1 MKPVFIWPL
10 GLLTG
15 LLVFSFSFSS
25 QAQSIDPSTGLPFLE
40 DSLAVGA
47 DSLLQ
52 DTIEYDIRNARAD
65 YFLPG
70 QPFAFLPLDT
80 GIERFQD
87 FDPAFLGLIDRQTL
101 GNIGQA
107 SQSLWHEARGTVGI
121 DLADDPYRPYQTP
134 SDSLRYYRV
143 NKPYTQLRYAL
154 GSGVQQRLNFRHA
167 QNIMPNLNVSLD
179 YTRTVSEGQSNQQ
192 KAGVH
197 DLGTSAWFRTRD
209 RRYGVNAGYLFSAVT
224 AEENGGAAIDSVF
237 GFTPRDAAPVQLAD
251 ALTEHRRQSFQLHQ
265 HLFGGR
271 AAGPAAADTSIYLP
285 LDSTQVE
292 DSTVLQLSRLATP
305 VNPRWRMWHSLE
317 WSTDRRAYTDSQP
330 DTTYYG
336 TFLFFPDTLLAEYA
350 LQRVQNTIG
359 LASVDEAD
367 TLPKSLHYQVALIHR
382 WDRVQQTAGFRSL
395 QDVLAQGS
403 VRWLPGSPRP
413 GDTLRG
419 VHPFATADFLGNRFG
434 ELDAGLRLGVRTEQQ
449 RLSLGLTAQRFQ
461 PSEQQDFFFSAPY
474 FWELNLDAERR
485 LIPELRYQHK
495 SAGMDW
501 VVKVHQVQ
509 NLLYWDES
517 AQPAQVNGQ
526 TYIWQALLR
535 QDFQLG
541 NWHLDNTVALQ
552 HTGSAVINLPLYVGR
567 HSFYYEGFFFEN
579 ALFAR
584 IGTDVRF
591 QSEYTADAWNPL
603 TAAFY
608 LQNSATPDT
617 YPVVDLFF
625 SAIIDRARIMIKG
638 VNLAQGLFAPGWY
651 QTPNY
656 PMPNRGFVLQVDW
669 RFWY

>member
-1 MKPVFIWPL
+1 MKPAHVWLFALLLL
-10 GLLTG
+10 G
-15 LLVFSFSFSS
+15 FSWSG
-25 QAQSIDPSTGLPFLE
+25 QAQSIDPLTGLPFAE
-40 DSLAVGA
+40 DSLAFAA
-47 DSLLQ
+47 DNLLQ

-65 YFLPG
+65 FFLPG

-80 GIERFQD
+80 SIARFQD
-87 FDPAFLGLIDRQTL
+87 FDPAFTGIMDRQTL
-101 GNIGQA
+101 GNVGQA
-107 SQSLWHEARGTVGI
+107 TQPLWHAARGTVGI
-121 DLADDPYRPYQTP
+121 DLAEDPYRPYQTQP
-134 SDSLRYYRV
+134 DSLRYYRV

-251 ALTEHRRQSFQLHQ
+251 ALTEHRRQSFQVQQ

-271 AAGPAAADTSIYLP
+271 AAGPAAAETALFLP
-285 LDSTQVE
+285 LDSA
-292 DSTVLQLSRLATP
+292 STAAAQTGLPRIHTP
-305 VNPRWRMWHSLE
+305 VNPRWRVWHRLE
-317 WSTDRRAYTDSQP
+317 WSTDQRAFYDAQP
-330 DTTYYG
+330 DTSFYG
-336 TFLFFPDTLLAEYA
+336 PFLFEPDTLRADYS

-359 LASVDEAD
+359 LASADEAD
-367 TLPKSLHYQVALIHR
+367 TLPRSLHYQVSLVHR

-395 QDVLAQGS
+395 QDLLAQGNL
-403 VRWLPGSPRP
+403 RWLPGSPAP
-413 GDTLRG
+413 GDTLHG
-419 VHPFATADFLGNRFG
+419 FHPLAEAEFEGNRFG
-434 ELDAGLRLGVRTEQQ
+434 EWDAGLRLGFRSRQH
-449 RLSLGLTAQRFQ
+449 RLSLGITAQRFQ
-461 PSEQQDFFFSAPY
+461 PSEQQDFFFSAPF
-474 FWELNLDAERR
+474 FWQLDLGAERR
-485 LIPELRYQHK
+485 LIPELRYQHRI
-495 SAGMDW
+495 AGMDW
-501 VVKVHQVQ
+501 ALKVHQVQ
-509 NLLYWDES
+509 DLLYWNED
-517 AQPAQVNGQ
+517 AQPAQVNGS
-526 TYIWQALLR
+526 TRIWQALLR

-541 NWHLDNTVALQ
+541 HWHLDNTVALQ
-552 HTGSAVINLPLYVGR
+552 HTESAVLNLPMYVGR

-591 QSEYTADAWNPL
+591 QSAYTADAWNPL
-603 TAAFY
+603 TATFY
-608 LQNSATPDT
+608 LQNNVMPDT

-651 QTPNY
+651 QTPDY
-656 PMPNRGFVLQVDW
+656 PMPNRGFVLQIDW